1 VLLPL
6 ESLIRSPREVGDLPS
21 ATAGVAGTAALA
33 SARLV
38 SAGGGQAVFAGQA
51 SDGDPLT
58 VQAAAVA
65 DGVIRVSL
73 SRTGAERPRSE
84 PALPLVQ
91 PVPFGRSRLPDGTH
105 RYHLSFAA
113 GPDEQFYGL
122 GERFGTLGRRGS
134 RTVAWIEDALGVN
147 GPRAYKAV
155 PATCR
160 CRRAG
165 RSAPGC
171 RHRSPPPR
179 VRCGLT
185 R

>member
-1 VLLPL
+1 MATPAPWLLRF
-6 ESLIRSPREVGDLPS
+6 EDGTGRELL
-21 ATAGVAGTAALA
+21 ALQKDDTD
-33 SARLV
+33 V
-38 SAGGGQAVFAGQA
+38 
-51 SDGDPLT
+51 
-58 VQAAAVA
+58 
-65 DGVIRVSL
+65 
-73 SRTGAERPRSE
+73 TGAPSS
-84 PALPLVQ
+84 
-91 PVPFGRSRLPDGTH
+91 VPFGRSRLPDGTLS
-105 RYHLSFAA
+105 YHLSFAA

-179 VRCGLT
+179 VRCVT
-185 R
+185 RPGKQLPQVLL